1 MGSFV
6 FPNLLNVCGAHAA
19 VALASGRTT
28 RDPGAVGQK
37 RLENVEKGRLAHPGT
52 LSALSAIAPPSS
64 ACSCDRN
71 SRVLRSSPSTVSTI
85 AAPDAGHRLDVDCGL
100 APVLAER
107 PHPMWTQIVALRAS
121 LDDAGPPI
129 SGWSLH
135 APATEPRAPRGMIK
149 GGNPRK
155 VWSALYRFRN

>member
-6 FPNLLNVCGAHAA
+6 FPNLLNVCGTHAA

-37 RLENVEKGRLAHPGT
+37 RLRTLKRDVLPTPET

-85 AAPDAGHRLDVDCGL
+85 AAPDAGHRVDVDCGL
-100 APVLAER
+100 APVFAER
-107 PHPMWTQIVALRAS
+107 PDPMWPQVVALRAS

-129 SGWSLH
+129 SAGHCTLPLPNSVLL
-135 APATEPRAPRGMIK
+135 EG
-149 GGNPRK
+149 
-155 VWSALYRFRN
+155 

>member
-71 SRVLRSSPSTVSTI
+71 SRVRRISPFTVSTI
-85 AAPDAGHRLDVDCGL
+85 SAPIPGTAFTSIATACSPLWSV
-100 APVLAER
+100 
-107 PHPMWTQIVALRAS
+107 QIAS
-121 LDDAGPPI
+121 A
-129 SGWSLH
+129 SG
-135 APATEPRAPRGMIK
+135 PRAPWALDRHA
-149 GGNPRK
+149 PTSQR
-155 VWSALYRFRN
+155 WS